1 MLEMPASG
9 TVLAF
14 DFGEKRIGVAVG
26 ELALGV
32 AHPLTTLAASRK
44 EARFAAIAALVAEW
58 QPALFVVGL
67 PHHLDGGEHAFAIRC
82 RRFARQLMGRFHRPA
97 VMVDERLTSVAAE
110 EDRRATGGVS
120 AATDALAASHIL
132 QRFFDEHRAR
142 AA

>member
-1 MLEMPASG
+1 MPETPESG

-32 AHPLTTLAASRK
+32 AHPLTTLAVSRK
-44 EARFAAIAALVAEW
+44 QARFDAIAALVAEW

-67 PHHLDGGEHAFAIRC
+67 PYHLDGGEHPFAARC
-82 RRFARQLMGRFHRPA
+82 RRFARQLEGRFHRPA

-110 EDRRATGGVS
+110 EDRRTAGGLAAT
-120 AATDALAASHIL
+120 TDALAASHIL
-132 QRFFDEHRAR
+132 QRFFDDYRAR